1 MTPDIAQAFMQDTM
15 ERFVRPEIE
24 RRAAAGE
31 GFSGPLWA
39 AQIILGEETGTTR
52 VRLNA
57 EVQLQVKVEGVDE
70 WRDYAELR
78 AGGPTIFREV
88 SLMPDEAEIRHIT
101 MCHVGEG
108 DEWTLL
114 FNFAGSQQ
122 LRDGTPGLGV
132 VFTSPD
138 ASDPPMTKLRARV
151 EQLFDAVA
159 GCLEREHFESA
170 MILLYSGIDAMA
182 WLNRPTNVDDV
193 RGVDFQEWVD
203 AYFLPG
209 SGFNCSATDLYGARC
224 GLVHSNTGESRLHRQ
239 GRARKV
245 FYYREREGVKEG
257 IIQLML
263 DEAQEP
269 WFIDVDQ
276 FIDALRTAIDRFIDA
291 ISNDATRLATVSEW
305 IHEYYFSR
313 GTFLGTPAA
322 NDAG

>member
-1 MTPDIAQAFMQDTM
+1 MTPDIAQAVMQDTE

-24 RRAAAGE
+24 RRSAAGE
-31 GFSGPLWA
+31 EFRGPLWA
-39 AQIILGEETGTTR
+39 AQVVLREETGSTR

-57 EVQLQVKVEGVDE
+57 EVRLLAKVEGMDE
-70 WRDYAELR
+70 WRDYAEQR
-78 AGGPTIFREV
+78 AAGPVTISEI
-88 SLMPDEAEIRHIT
+88 SLLPEEAGMRHIT
-101 MCHVGEG
+101 MFSVGVG
-108 DEWTLL
+108 GQWRLL
-114 FNFAGSQQ
+114 FDFAGHRK
-122 LRDGTPGLGV
+122 LRDGVPGLGV
-132 VFTSPD
+132 VFNSPD
-138 ASDPPMTKLRARV
+138 AGDPPMSKLRARV

-159 GCLEREHFESA
+159 GCLERDHFESA
-170 MILLYSGIDAMA
+170 MILLYSGMDAMA
-182 WLNRPTNVDDV
+182 WLNRPAKVDDV

-203 AYFLPG
+203 TYFLPS

-245 FYYREREGVKEG
+245 FYYRERDGVKEG

-291 ISNDATRLATVSEW
+291 VSNDATRLATVSER

-313 GTFLGTPAA
+313 GTFLGTTAA